1 MGDVV
6 LMWPNRGQSSF
17 IVTLNFETSS
27 KILSYLC
34 LSQLDNKY
42 KMVRKDFE
50 VMAPVGS
57 YESLYA
63 ALQGGA
69 DSVYFGVEG
78 LNMRARSSA
87 NFTLD
92 DLKNIVEVCSGKGVK
107 TYLTVNTV
115 IYNNELEKM
124 RQVIDCAGAAGVT
137 AIIASDL
144 AAILYAHSVG
154 VEVHISTQC
163 NITNYEAVRF
173 FAQYADVIVLARE
186 VVLDQVME
194 IHRRIVEEG
203 LCGPK
208 GDLIK
213 IEMFAHG
220 ALCMAVSGKCYL
232 SLHEKNA
239 SANRGA
245 CYQICRRAYTVRDR
259 DNEVELDIENEYI
272 MSPKDLCTVG
282 FINKMMDA
290 GIRVFKI
297 EGRARSA
304 EYVRTVCECYN
315 EAINACLDGS
325 YAAEKIKV
333 WKERLA
339 MVFNRG
345 FWDGY
350 YLGQRLGEWSEVYG
364 SKATKKKVLLGKVT
378 NYFTNLQVGEFKLE
392 SFDLNVGDE
401 ILIQGPT
408 TGTIQMA
415 VQQMRVDLKPV
426 EKVDKGTLF
435 SIQVPEKIRRGDKL
449 YKWVDTT
456 PELMQ

>member
-1 MGDVV
+1 MRAELKFSVFD
-6 LMWPNRGQSSF
+6 MM
-17 IVTLNFETSS
+17 
-27 KILSYLC
+27 K
-34 LSQLDNKY
+34 
-42 KMVRKDFE
+42 RKDFE

-92 DLKNIVEVCSGKGVK
+92 DLRNIVSVCSEKGVK

-115 IYNNELEKM
+115 IYNNELDKM
-124 RQVIDCAGAAGVT
+124 RQVIDCAGEAGVT

-144 AAILYAHSVG
+144 AAILYAFSVG

-163 NITNYEAVRF
+163 NITNFEAVRF

-186 VVLDQVME
+186 VVLEQVME
-194 IHRRIVEEG
+194 IHRQIIDNDLR
-203 LCGPK
+203 GPR
-208 GDLIK
+208 GELIK

-245 CYQICRRAYTVRDR
+245 CNQICRRAYTVKDR
-259 DNEVELDIENEYI
+259 DNEIELDIENEYI
-272 MSPKDLCTVG
+272 MSPKDLCTIG
-282 FINKMMDA
+282 FVNKMIDA

-315 EAINACLDGS
+315 EAITACLENTYSADRI
-325 YAAEKIKV
+325 ED
-333 WKERLA
+333 WKARLST
-339 MVFNRG
+339 VFNRG
-345 FWDGY
+345 FWNGY

-364 SKATKKKVLLGKVT
+364 SMATKKKVLLGKVT

-392 SFDLNVGDE
+392 SFDLQAGDE

-408 TGTIQMA
+408 TGTIQMK
-415 VQQMRVDLKPV
+415 VPEIRVDMKPV
-426 EKVDKGTLF
+426 EKIDKGTVF
-435 SIQVPEKIRRGDKL
+435 SMQVGEKVRRGDKL
-449 YKWVDTT
+449 YKWVDTI

>member
-1 MGDVV
+1 M
-6 LMWPNRGQSSF
+6 
-17 IVTLNFETSS
+17 T
-27 KILSYLC
+27 
-34 LSQLDNKY
+34 
-42 KMVRKDFE
+42 RKDFE

-69 DSVYFGVEG
+69 DSIYFGVEG

-92 DLKNIVEVCSGKGVK
+92 DLKNIVSICSEQGVK

-115 IYNNELEKM
+115 IYNQELEKM
-124 RQVIDCAGAAGVT
+124 RQVVDCAKEAGVS

-144 AAILYAHSVG
+144 AAILYAHSIG

-163 NITNYEAVRF
+163 NVSNFEAVRF
-173 FAQYADVIVLARE
+173 FAQYADVVVLARE

-194 IHRRIVEEG
+194 IHRQIIENDLR
-203 LCGPK
+203 GPK
-208 GDLIK
+208 GELIQ

-232 SLHEKNA
+232 SLHERNA

-245 CYQICRRAYTVRDR
+245 CNQICRRAYTVKDR
-259 DNEVELDIENEYI
+259 ENEIELDIENEYI

-282 FINKMMDA
+282 FLNKMIDA
-290 GIRVFKI
+290 GVRVFKI

-304 EYVRTVCECYN
+304 EYVRTVCECYH
-315 EAINACLDGS
+315 EAISAYLEDS
-325 YAAEKIKV
+325 YSAEKIQH

-339 MVFNRG
+339 TVFNRG
-345 FWDGY
+345 FWNGY

-364 SKATKKKVLLGKVT
+364 SKATKKKILLGKVT
-378 NYFTNLQVGEFKLE
+378 NYFTKLQVGEFKLE
-392 SFDLNVGDE
+392 SFDLQVGDE

-408 TGTIQMA
+408 TGTIQMT
-415 VQQMRVDLKPV
+415 VPEIRVDLKPV
-426 EKVDKGTLF
+426 DKLEKGILF
-435 SIQVPEKIRRGDKL
+435 SMPVADKLRKGDKL

-456 PELMQ
+456 PELMQS

>member
-1 MGDVV
+1 
-6 LMWPNRGQSSF
+6 
-17 IVTLNFETSS
+17 
-27 KILSYLC
+27 
-34 LSQLDNKY
+34 
-42 KMVRKDFE
+42 
-50 VMAPVGS
+50 MAPVGS

-92 DLKNIVEVCSGKGVK
+92 DLKRIVEVCSERGVK

-115 IYNNELEKM
+115 IYNDELEKM
-124 RQVIDCAGAAGVT
+124 RRVIDCAGEAGVT

-144 AAILYAHSVG
+144 AAILYARSVG

-163 NITNYEAVRF
+163 NVSNFEALKF
-173 FAQYADVIVLARE
+173 FAQWADVVVLARE
-186 VVLDQVME
+186 MVLDQVAE
-194 IHRRIVEEG
+194 IHRQIAEEG
-203 LCGPK
+203 VRGPK
-208 GDLIK
+208 GELVR

-232 SLHEKNA
+232 SLHERNA

-245 CYQICRRAYTVRDR
+245 CNQICRRAYTVMDK
-259 DNEVELDIENEYI
+259 EGEIELDIENEYI

-282 FINKMMDA
+282 FVNKLADA
-290 GIRVFKI
+290 GVRVFKI

-304 EYVRTVCECYN
+304 EYVRTVCECYD
-315 EAINACLDGS
+315 EAVRAYIDGS
-325 YAAEKIKV
+325 YSAEKIAG
-333 WKERLA
+333 WKERLST
-339 MVFNRG
+339 VFNRG

-378 NYFTNLQVGEFKLE
+378 NYFTNLGVGEFKIE
-392 SFDLNVGDE
+392 SFDLRVGE
-401 ILIQGPT
+401 EVLIQGTT
-408 TGTIQMA
+408 TGTVQMQ
-415 VQQMRVDLKPV
+415 VPELRVDLEAVDYV
-426 EKVDKGTLF
+426 EKGTVF
-435 SIQVPEKIRRGDKL
+435 SMATAEKVRRGDKL

>member
-1 MGDVV
+1 
-6 LMWPNRGQSSF
+6 
-17 IVTLNFETSS
+17 
-27 KILSYLC
+27 
-34 LSQLDNKY
+34 
-42 KMVRKDFE
+42 
-50 VMAPVGS
+50 MAPVGS

-92 DLKNIVEVCSGKGVK
+92 DLRNIVSVCSEKGVK

-115 IYNNELEKM
+115 IYNNELDKM
-124 RQVIDCAGAAGVT
+124 RQVIDCAGEAGVT

-163 NITNYEAVRF
+163 NITNFEAVRF

-186 VVLDQVME
+186 VVLEQVME
-194 IHRRIVEEG
+194 IHRQIIDNDIR
-203 LCGPK
+203 GPR
-208 GDLIK
+208 GELIK

-232 SLHEKNA
+232 SLHERNA

-245 CYQICRRAYTVRDR
+245 CNQICRRAYTVKDR
-259 DNEVELDIENEYI
+259 DNEIELDIENEYI
-272 MSPKDLCTVG
+272 MSPKDLCTIG
-282 FINKMMDA
+282 FVNKMIDA

-315 EAINACLDGS
+315 EAITACLENTYSADRI
-325 YAAEKIKV
+325 ED
-333 WKERLA
+333 WKARLST
-339 MVFNRG
+339 VFNRG
-345 FWDGY
+345 FWNGY

-364 SKATKKKVLLGKVT
+364 SMATKKKVLLGKVT

-392 SFDLNVGDE
+392 SFDLQAGDE

-408 TGTIQMA
+408 TGTIQMK
-415 VQQMRVDLKPV
+415 VPEIRVDMKPV
-426 EKVDKGTLF
+426 EKIDKGTVF
-435 SIQVPEKIRRGDKL
+435 SMQVGEKVRRGDKL
-449 YKWVDTT
+449 YKWVDTI

>member
-1 MGDVV
+1 M
-6 LMWPNRGQSSF
+6 RF
-17 IVTLNFETSS
+17 IYFTFVFQMDEVMT
-27 KILSYLC
+27 
-34 LSQLDNKY
+34 
-42 KMVRKDFE
+42 RKDFE

-87 NFTLD
+87 NFTLE
-92 DLKNIVEVCSGKGVK
+92 DLKNIVSVCSEKGVK

-115 IYNNELEKM
+115 IYNQELEKM
-124 RQVIDCAGAAGVT
+124 RQVIDCAGEAGVT

-144 AAILYAHSVG
+144 AAILYARSVG

-163 NITNYEAVRF
+163 NVTNFE
-173 FAQYADVIVLARE
+173 VL
-186 VVLDQVME
+186 
-194 IHRRIVEEG
+194 RRIVGED
-203 LCGPK
+203 LRGPY
-208 GDLIK
+208 GGLIK

-245 CYQICRRAYTVRDR
+245 CNQICRRAYTVKDR
-259 DNEVELDIENEYI
+259 ENEVELDIENEYI
-272 MSPKDLCTVG
+272 MSPKDLCTIG
-282 FINKMMDA
+282 FINKMIDA
-290 GIRVFKI
+290 GVRVFKI

-315 EAINACLDGS
+315 EAINAYLDDTYS
-325 YAAEKIKV
+325 ADKIRI
-333 WKERLA
+333 WKKRLA
-339 MVFNRG
+339 TVFNRG
-345 FWDGY
+345 FWNGY

-364 SKATKKKVLLGKVT
+364 SKATKKKILLGKVT
-378 NYFTNLQVGEFKLE
+378 NYFTNLQVAEFKLE
-392 SFDLNVGDE
+392 SFDLKVGDE

-408 TGTIQMA
+408 TGTIQMK
-415 VQQMRVDLKPV
+415 VPEIRVDLQPV
-426 EKVDKGTLF
+426 EKVEKGILF
-435 SIQVPEKIRRGDKL
+435 SVQVPGKIRRGDKL